1 MSAQESHPRY
11 HDYTHPALPPITG
24 VEVDDADAV
33 YVKVELERKDEQKD
47 AGLEKDSNAS

>member
-1 MSAQESHPRY
+1 MLVQGFHSRY

-33 YVKVELERKDEQKD
+33 YVKVELERKDEQKE

>member
-1 MSAQESHPRY
+1 MSVQEFHARRY
-11 HDYTHPALPPITG
+11 DYTHFALPPTTG
-24 VEVDDADAV
+24 VEVDGAV